1 MLPARLALLLAAA
14 AMLPGASPAVQVQ
27 AELLL
32 ARDAPV
38 LADYGLFDADGRP
51 APGVTAYTLNTP
63 LFSDG
68 AEKFRYVWLPP
79 GTRADYRPSGALA
92 FPVGAVLI
100 KRFAFAADAR
110 QPGRDLTTIETR
122 LLIHRPGGWA
132 ALSYVQE
139 GTQAVLKRAGKRI
152 AVATTNSAGQ
162 PQTIDYAVPNQ
173 NQCKQCHQ
181 AGDAITPIGPT
192 AGNLNGNLNNTG
204 RNQLL
209 QWAAAG
215 RLAGLPAAGGPN
227 ALPRLARWDDMA
239 EPLAARARAYL
250 AVNCG
255 HCHDRA
261 GFASNSGLYLG
272 PDEQTP
278 AHLGIRK
285 RPVAAGRGSGG
296 REFSILPGQP
306 EHSILLYRMES
317 VEPGV
322 MMPQFGRTLVH
333 AEGAALIRQW
343 IAALP
348 DAGQSGAAT
357 GISPAN

>member
-1 MLPARLALLLAAA
+1 MKPAACLLLLAAA
-14 AMLPGASPAVQVQ
+14 ALLPGAGPAVQVQ
-27 AELLL
+27 VQAQLLL
-32 ARDAPV
+32 TQDAPR
-38 LADYGLFDADGRP
+38 LADYGLFDAEGRP
-51 APGVTAYTLNTP
+51 APGVSPYTLNTP

-68 AEKFRYVWLPP
+68 AEKYRHVWLPP
-79 GTRADYRPSGALA
+79 GTRADYRARGVLA
-92 FPVGAVLI
+92 FPVGTVLI
-100 KRFAFAADAR
+100 KRFAFPADAR

-122 LLIHRPGGWA
+122 LLIHRPSGWA

-139 GTQAVLKRAGKRI
+139 GAQAVLKRAGKRV
-152 AVATTNSAGQ
+152 AVNIINTAGQ
-162 PQTIDYAVPNQ
+162 HQTIDYAVPNQ

-181 AGDAITPIGPT
+181 AGEAITPIGPT
-192 AGNLNGNLNNTG
+192 AGNLNGGLGNTG
-204 RNQLL
+204 PNQLL
-209 QWAAAG
+209 QWAATS
-215 RLAGLPAAGGPN
+215 RLAGLPAAGMPD
-227 ALPRLARWDDMA
+227 ALPRLARWDDPA
-239 EPLAARARAYL
+239 EPLNARARAYL

-255 HCHDRA
+255 HCHNRA

-306 EHSILLYRMES
+306 EQSILLHRMES
-317 VEPGV
+317 TEPGV

-333 AEGAALIRQW
+333 SEGAALIRQW

-348 DAGQSGAAT
+348 EPAAGP
-357 GISPAN
+357 ISPVN